1 MEKKGNQKILLVD
14 DDQNIIDL
22 YSSVFL
28 EYGFK
33 FSIAKNGRE
42 AIEKA
47 EMEKPSLILLDIM
60 LPDINGFDVLK
71 ALKENPANEKVT
83 IWVLSVLAE
92 QANLDRARSL
102 GADDYL
108 VKSSYTPAQI
118 CEKIQKFFTRTE
130 EL

>member
-1 MEKKGNQKILLVD
+1 MRSMDTKSENKILLVD

-22 YSSVFL
+22 YSRVFA

-92 QANLDRARSL
+92 QANLDRARAL

-108 VKSSYTPAQI
+108 VKSSYTPGQI
-118 CEKIQKFFTRTE
+118 CEKIQKFFA
-130 EL
+130 

>member
-1 MEKKGNQKILLVD
+1 VEKKNNQKILLVD
-14 DDQNIIDL
+14 DNPNIIDL

-33 FSIAKNGRE
+33 FSTAKNGRE

-47 EMEKPSLILLDIM
+47 EAEKPSLILLDIM
-60 LPDINGFDVLK
+60 LPDLNGFDVLK
-71 ALKENPANEKVT
+71 TLKENPSTESLTV
-83 IWVLSVLAE
+83 WVLSVLAE

-118 CEKIQKFFTRTE
+118 CEKIQKFFTRAE

>member
-1 MEKKGNQKILLVD
+1 MEKKNNQKILLVD
-14 DDQNIIDL
+14 DNPNIIDL

-33 FSIAKNGRE
+33 FSTAKNGRE

-47 EMEKPSLILLDIM
+47 EAEKPSLILLDIM
-60 LPDINGFDVLK
+60 LPDLNGFDVLK
-71 ALKENPANEKVT
+71 TLKENPSTESLTV
-83 IWVLSVLAE
+83 WVLSVLAE

-118 CEKIQKFFTRTE
+118 CEKIQKFFTQAE

>member
-1 MEKKGNQKILLVD
+1 MEKKNNQKILLVD
-14 DDQNIIDL
+14 DNPNIIDL

-33 FSIAKNGRE
+33 FSTAKNGRE

-47 EMEKPSLILLDIM
+47 EAEKPSLILLDIM
-60 LPDINGFDVLK
+60 LPDLNGFDVLK
-71 ALKENPANEKVT
+71 TLKENPSTESLTV
-83 IWVLSVLAE
+83 WVLSVLAE

-118 CEKIQKFFTRTE
+118 CEKIQKFFTQAE
-130 EL
+130 

>member
-1 MEKKGNQKILLVD
+1 MEKKNNQKILLVD
-14 DDQNIIDL
+14 DNPNIIDL

-33 FSIAKNGRE
+33 FSTAKNGRE

-47 EMEKPSLILLDIM
+47 EAEKPSLILLDIM
-60 LPDINGFDVLK
+60 LPDLNGFDVLK
-71 ALKENPANEKVT
+71 TLKENPSTESLTV
-83 IWVLSVLAE
+83 WVLSVLAE

-118 CEKIQKFFTRTE
+118 CEKIQKFFTRAE